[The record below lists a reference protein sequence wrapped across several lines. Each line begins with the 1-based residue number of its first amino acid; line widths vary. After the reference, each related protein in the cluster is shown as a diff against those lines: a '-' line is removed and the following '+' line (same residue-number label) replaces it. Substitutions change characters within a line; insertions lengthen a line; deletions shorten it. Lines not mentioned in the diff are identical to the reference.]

1 MTAVLAVATGVV
13 VAVLTWSALP
23 SATPDA
29 VSSGLDGVDGRVT
42 DTPSGPL
49 TPADRAMLVAVRQA
63 GLWQAPLAQQARLM
77 AGSAPVRAVAAATAA
92 DHETLAP
99 AVLATA
105 TRLGVLMPS
114 MPTTQQQSWLAEMSG
129 ETGADYDL
137 ALVNRL
143 HTAATTTLAQV
154 DRVRAGTGNS
164 EVAALAANASELLDR
179 QLGNLE
185 RTGLVVPAAIDDP
198 AATDRSSPLGVVAL
212 LAAVCVFGLVR
223 TNRQPR
229 RHRNLILAPLNPRR
243 EL

>member
-1 MTAVLAVATGVV
+1 MTAVLAVATGLV

-29 VSSGLDGVDGRVT
+29 VPSGFDRVT

-63 GLWQAPLAQQARLM
+63 GLWQAPLTQQARLM
-77 AGSAPVRAVAAATAA
+77 AGAEPVRAVAAATAA
-92 DHETLAP
+92 DHDTLAP
-99 AVLATA
+99 EVLAAA
-105 TRLGVLMPS
+105 TRLGVLVPS
-114 MPTTQQQSWLAEMSG
+114 LPTPQQQSWLAELSG

-143 HTAATTTLAQV
+143 HTASATTLAQV

-179 QLGNLE
+179 QLRNLE
-185 RTGLVVPAAIDDP
+185 STGLVVPAAIDDP
-198 AATDRSSPLGVVAL
+198 TAADRSSPLGVVAL
-212 LAAVCVFGLVR
+212 LAALCVFGLIR
-223 TNRQPR
+223 THRRPR